1 MESSAFSYN
10 CHLPTN
16 RTNSFDRKDLSLS
29 QLSHINQIDIL
40 LQRIAK
46 KYPKKYTF
54 IAAADSQQVYF
65 ILEGQVKI
73 GKENEKGEITSFYL
87 LQAGDSFGLE
97 KLSER
102 TTAYTYAET
111 LMDTVIASLPV
122 QTVKELMRTNLV
134 FNEFVLKQL
143 FSKVERLE
151 QHFEGL
157 LSLTSRQR
165 IIRFLLSQM
174 QERGQ
179 RLGYE
184 HVIWNF
190 YIHRDI
196 AVLTKSSRQTVT
208 TVLNNLKRKGILDFN
223 RRRLL
228 IRDLESLKQ
237 EALIAK

>member
-1 MESSAFSYN
+1 MKPLTFSYDHQPSIKN
-10 CHLPTN
+10 NNH
-16 RTNSFDRKDLSLS
+16 KDLRLF
-29 QLSHINQIDIL
+29 QLNHSDQIEGL
-40 LQRIAK
+40 LRQMAK
-46 KYPKKYTF
+46 TYPKKHTF
-54 IAAADSQQVYF
+54 VEPANAQQVYF
-65 ILEGQVKI
+65 VLEGQVKI
-73 GKENEKGEITSFYL
+73 GKENEQGEIPSFFL

-97 KLSER
+97 KLSQ
-102 TTAYTYAET
+102 TATSYTYAET
-111 LMDTVIASLPV
+111 LMDTVIACLPIT
-122 QTVKELMRTNLV
+122 TVKELMRTNLV

-165 IIRFLLSQM
+165 IIKFLLSQM
-174 QERGQ
+174 KERGQ

-228 IRDLESLKQ
+228 IRDLKALEQ